1 MTDRCPR
8 CQGYLHHA
16 PDRVYCLNCSF
27 HPPLTPR
34 PTVYRETGS
43 QCECSRQTDG
53 VSGTCKLCRYS
64 GHAAKIKAG
73 QLATKV
79 QRICRRD
86 ECEVLCEPGLHYCPD
101 HRPPI
106 RVQRVRRNGPI
117 LPVVQEATP

>member
-27 HPPLTPR
+27 HPMLTPR
-34 PTVYRETGS
+34 LTVYRETGS

-73 QLATKV
+73 HAKTTIQH
-79 QRICRRD
+79 ICKRD
-86 ECEVLCEPGLHYCPD
+86 ACDVLCDPGKFYCPF
-101 HRPPI
+101 HRPKA
-106 RVQRVRRNGPI
+106 RSHKRRNGPT
-117 LPVVQEATP
+117 LPVIQEATG